1 MTSPSDDRP
10 AWNAG
15 GRPSG
20 VWSGQQKSSA
30 QNAPAQSTP
39 AQQSVPVQN
48 APMQNAPVQSAWHSA
63 SPSAA
68 DTSAADTAADISAQ
82 TAAADNSH
90 CFQCGKPLER
100 DEIGLYKK
108 LVNRGAREFLC
119 KSCLA
124 ARFKMT
130 EADCDTLIAHFKEA
144 GCSMFF

>member
-20 VWSGQQKSSA
+20 VWPGQQESSA
-30 QNAPAQSTP
+30 QNA
-39 AQQSVPVQN
+39 PVQN
-48 APMQNAPVQSAWHSA
+48 APMQNAPMQSARRS
-63 SPSAA
+63 A
-68 DTSAADTAADISAQ
+68 DTSAADTAADASAQ

-119 KSCLA
+119 KPCLA

>member
-20 VWSGQQKSSA
+20 VWSGQQESSA
-30 QNAPAQSTP
+30 QNAPAQATRR
-39 AQQSVPVQN
+39 
-48 APMQNAPVQSAWHSA
+48 SAA
-63 SPSAA
+63 PSAA
-68 DTSAADTAADISAQ
+68 DTSAMD

-119 KSCLA
+119 KPCLA

>member
-1 MTSPSDDRP
+1 MTSPSEDRP

-20 VWSGQQKSSA
+20 VWSGQQ
-30 QNAPAQSTP
+30 NPA
-39 AQQSVPVQN
+39 
-48 APMQNAPVQSAWHSA
+48 
-63 SPSAA
+63 AA
-68 DTSAADTAADISAQ
+68 DTSAAKT
-82 TAAADNSH
+82 AADNSH

-119 KSCLA
+119 KPCLA

>member
-1 MTSPSDDRP
+1 MTSPSEDRP

-20 VWSGQQKSSA
+20 VWSGQQ
-30 QNAPAQSTP
+30 NPA
-39 AQQSVPVQN
+39 
-48 APMQNAPVQSAWHSA
+48 
-63 SPSAA
+63 AA
-68 DTSAADTAADISAQ
+68 DTSAMDTSAMDTSAQ

-119 KSCLA
+119 KPCLA

>member
-1 MTSPSDDRP
+1 MTSPNEDRP

-20 VWSGQQKSSA
+20 VWLGQQNPSA
-30 QNAPAQSTP
+30 
-39 AQQSVPVQN
+39 
-48 APMQNAPVQSAWHSA
+48 MG
-63 SPSAA
+63 SAA
-68 DTSAADTAADISAQ
+68 DTSAKDDTAAQ
-82 TAAADNSH
+82 TSAADASH

-119 KSCLA
+119 KPCLA
-124 ARFKMT
+124 VRFKMT

>member
-1 MTSPSDDRP
+1 MTSPSDNRP

-20 VWSGQQKSSA
+20 VWSGQQNSSA
-30 QNAPAQSTP
+30 Q
-39 AQQSVPVQN
+39 
-48 APMQNAPVQSAWHSA
+48 SA
-63 SPSAA
+63 SAQAARRSAASSAA
-68 DTSAADTAADISAQ
+68 DTSAAEGTSAMDTSVK
-82 TAAADNSH
+82 TVTADNSH

-100 DEIGLYKK
+100 DEVGLYKK

-119 KSCLA
+119 KPCLA

>member
-1 MTSPSDDRP
+1 MTSPSEDRP

-20 VWSGQQKSSA
+20 VWSGQQNPAA
-30 QNAPAQSTP
+30 QSAPAQAARRS
-39 AQQSVPVQN
+39 
-48 APMQNAPVQSAWHSA
+48 
-63 SPSAA
+63 A
-68 DTSAADTAADISAQ
+68 DTSAADTSAVDTSAQ

-119 KSCLA
+119 KPCLA